1 MLACRAWRY
10 LRPAQDLSDEGRVG
24 HGGHGGVEGQEM
36 EAIDAERG
44 HGTRHL
50 GRRHQTEGRGL
61 GLEPPTGVGGETDHG
76 ERNVETVGSSP
87 GLGNHRLMAAM
98 DAVEGADGDGRAAQP
113 VRQVAPVGD
122 DLDQVSLSRG
132 AGGGGRG
139 PGRRRP

>member
-1 MLACRAWRY
+1 
-10 LRPAQDLSDEGRVG
+10 
-24 HGGHGGVEGQEM
+24 M

-50 GRRHQTEGRGL
+50 GRCHKTEGRGL
-61 GLEPPTGVGGETDHG
+61 GLEPPTGVGSETDHG
-76 ERNVETVGSSP
+76 ERHVETVGGGT

-98 DAVEGADGDGRAAQP
+98 NAVKGTDGDGCAAQP

-139 PGRRRP
+139 PGRRHP